1 MIALNF
7 ALSAAATRLER
18 RLRRSK
24 RAPEPLEA
32 NTILE
37 PGD

>member
-1 MIALNF
+1 VNF
-7 ALSAAATRLER
+7 ALSAAATRVER

-32 NTILE
+32 TSALLE